1 MYMYQEQGNSSLIP
15 DGLSNP
21 GQVYTISRG
30 KSDMI
35 GVYRIET
42 QNIQGNGKFE
52 KIGIGNDREAKE
64 TINIAYNYLK
74 ANYKII
80 SNTLNISEKD
90 LIINYQDLNGIGM
103 TKNLILVTL
112 IAIGSSILNKP
123 VNSNLVVLGEI
134 TISGTI
140 VQIEE
145 KA

>member
-1 MYMYQEQGNSSLIP
+1 MYQEQGNSSLIP

-35 GVYRIET
+35 GLYRIET

-74 ANYKII
+74 VNYKII

-103 TKNLILVTL
+103 TKNLILVIL
-112 IAIGSSILNKP
+112 IAISSSILNKP